1 MTDFNDIGINGQ
13 LDWERIKKC
22 LLLAFRRVSFFYR
35 RYAARLGH

>member
-22 LLLAFRRVSFFYR
+22 LLSAFSPRSFLLS
-35 RYAARLGH
+35 AICC